1 MKDSVLNRRE
11 MKKKA
16 RSALKLN
23 YFACIAVC
31 FIMVFLAG
39 EYSTTVQ
46 GISMWDMTH
55 VADLKYSPEQ
65 KKEIVQDMVANGL
78 TAEET
83 DKKWHINNVDAVK
96 KWKKTFEDFG
106 LEGLNSKE
114 VTFFGTTGDGSTIN
128 TLLGAF
134 SITKSA
140 KERLELSASVKGS
153 TIGEILPV
161 FDNFERALAAE
172 TEDTNYKAGVEMI
185 FKQFGDMLT
194 KLGVEIIDPI
204 GQTFDPN
211 IANAVNQIEDENLGE
226 NEVAQVFQKGYKIGD
241 KVIRYAMVVVA
252 NP

>member
-1 MKDSVLNRRE
+1 MGS
-11 MKKKA
+11 KKKNKNEQELEQELTEEKVTP
-16 RSALKLN
+16 S
-23 YFACIAVC
+23 
-31 FIMVFLAG
+31 G
-39 EYSTTVQ
+39 EENCEAEAEKAEAQTGQESPDEQ
-46 GISMWDMTH
+46 
-55 VADLKYSPEQ
+55 APEQ
-65 KKEIVQDMVANGL
+65 DKAPEPTEEEKLRKELDESKDKYLRLM
-78 TAEET
+78 AEY
-83 DKKWHINNVDAVK
+83 DNFRKR
-96 KWKKTFEDFG
+96 
-106 LEGLNSKE
+106 
-114 VTFFGTTGDGSTIN
+114 
-128 TLLGAF
+128 
-134 SITKSA
+134 SA
-140 KERLELSASVKGS
+140 KERLELSATVKGN

-211 IANAVNQIEDENLGE
+211 IANAVNQIEDDNYGE

>member
-1 MKDSVLNRRE
+1 MNKERQANDLSKEKE
-11 MKKKA
+11 MENEE
-16 RSALKLN
+16 KLDEE
-23 YFACIAVC
+23 V
-31 FIMVFLAG
+31 V
-39 EYSTTVQ
+39 EETSEESTQEASEET
-46 GISMWDMTH
+46 
-55 VADLKYSPEQ
+55 ADAEAETAQEDAAAEEKEPELTEEEKL
-65 KKEIVQDMVANGL
+65 KKELEESKDKYLRLM
-78 TAEET
+78 AEY
-83 DKKWHINNVDAVK
+83 DNFRKR
-96 KWKKTFEDFG
+96 
-106 LEGLNSKE
+106 
-114 VTFFGTTGDGSTIN
+114 
-128 TLLGAF
+128 
-134 SITKSA
+134 SA
-140 KERLELSASVKGS
+140 KERLDLSATIKGN

>member
-1 MKDSVLNRRE
+1 LSDEIKQEL
-11 MKKKA
+11 
-16 RSALKLN
+16 
-23 YFACIAVC
+23 
-31 FIMVFLAG
+31 
-39 EYSTTVQ
+39 
-46 GISMWDMTH
+46 
-55 VADLKYSPEQ
+55 EQ
-65 KKEIVQDMVANGL
+65 EESN
-78 TAEET
+78 TAEAEEEVQQTQEAET
-83 DKKWHINNVDAVK
+83 DQTEQVVQTDETE
-96 KWKKTFEDFG
+96 KTEQQQKQEPTEEEKLRKELD
-106 LEGLNSKE
+106 ESKDKYLRLMAE
-114 VTFFGTTGDGSTIN
+114 YDNFR
-128 TLLGAF
+128 
-134 SITKSA
+134 KRSA

>member
-1 MKDSVLNRRE
+1 MNKERQANDLSKEKEMENEERLEEEVLE
-11 MKKKA
+11 
-16 RSALKLN
+16 
-23 YFACIAVC
+23 
-31 FIMVFLAG
+31 
-39 EYSTTVQ
+39 E
-46 GISMWDMTH
+46 
-55 VADLKYSPEQ
+55 
-65 KKEIVQDMVANGL
+65 
-78 TAEET
+78 TAEESAEQT
-83 DKKWHINNVDAVK
+83 SEETADAEAETAQEDAAAEEKEPELTEEEKLKKELEESKDKYLRLMAEYDNFRKR
-96 KWKKTFEDFG
+96 
-106 LEGLNSKE
+106 
-114 VTFFGTTGDGSTIN
+114 
-128 TLLGAF
+128 
-134 SITKSA
+134 SA
-140 KERLELSASVKGS
+140 KERLELSATVKGN

>member
-1 MKDSVLNRRE
+1 MDMEKELDTQLEQESAEAEDSAVTDE
-11 MKKKA
+11 A
-16 RSALKLN
+16 AAETQSEQTESEQQTDQQQSSEQQEPSEEEKL
-23 YFACIAVC
+23 
-31 FIMVFLAG
+31 
-39 EYSTTVQ
+39 
-46 GISMWDMTH
+46 
-55 VADLKYSPEQ
+55 
-65 KKEIVQDMVANGL
+65 KKELEESKDKYLRLM
-78 TAEET
+78 AEY
-83 DKKWHINNVDAVK
+83 DNFRKR
-96 KWKKTFEDFG
+96 
-106 LEGLNSKE
+106 
-114 VTFFGTTGDGSTIN
+114 
-128 TLLGAF
+128 
-134 SITKSA
+134 SA
-140 KERLELSASVKGS
+140 KERLELSATVKGN

-172 TEDTNYKAGVEMI
+172 TQDTNYKAGVEMI

>member
-1 MKDSVLNRRE
+1 MENDKELEQQEAAEDTAKEQVSEQSGDVSE
-11 MKKKA
+11 QA
-16 RSALKLN
+16 AQEEETAAEQETQFEPSEEEKL
-23 YFACIAVC
+23 
-31 FIMVFLAG
+31 
-39 EYSTTVQ
+39 
-46 GISMWDMTH
+46 
-55 VADLKYSPEQ
+55 
-65 KKEIVQDMVANGL
+65 KKELEESKDKYLRLM
-78 TAEET
+78 AEY
-83 DKKWHINNVDAVK
+83 DNFRKR
-96 KWKKTFEDFG
+96 
-106 LEGLNSKE
+106 
-114 VTFFGTTGDGSTIN
+114 
-128 TLLGAF
+128 
-134 SITKSA
+134 SA
-140 KERLELSASVKGS
+140 KERLELSATVKGN

>member
-1 MKDSVLNRRE
+1 MDMEKELDTQLE
-11 MKKKA
+11 QE
-16 RSALKLN
+16 SAEADDTAVTDEAAAETQSEQTESEQQTDQQQSSEQQEPSEEEKL
-23 YFACIAVC
+23 
-31 FIMVFLAG
+31 
-39 EYSTTVQ
+39 
-46 GISMWDMTH
+46 
-55 VADLKYSPEQ
+55 
-65 KKEIVQDMVANGL
+65 KKELEESKDKYLRLM
-78 TAEET
+78 AEY
-83 DKKWHINNVDAVK
+83 DNFRKR
-96 KWKKTFEDFG
+96 
-106 LEGLNSKE
+106 
-114 VTFFGTTGDGSTIN
+114 
-128 TLLGAF
+128 
-134 SITKSA
+134 SA
-140 KERLELSASVKGS
+140 KERLELSATVKGN

-172 TEDTNYKAGVEMI
+172 TQDTNYKAGVEMI